1 MASSAARG
9 PRCRERGRRGR
20 SGRAPGPGPAPAGR
34 CRSRAQEGEPPALRE
49 LSPLGD
55 LDALACSEEEAEAA
69 KSQKKTVR
77 KQKPKTSPS
86 DSNGPAPVE
95 TEGHGE
101 PSRTS
106 ENGSVP
112 PPKAPVKRGR
122 KSKTEMLLLK
132 LSQDLECPTPEPICV
147 QKMLGSSEAAEGLET
162 PPGGRP
168 KRRAA
173 KVALLYLQELA
184 EELSSVYQPPAP
196 TEGAQEP
203 EPELER
209 IQKKRRSRRRKE
221 EETDSDDPVRDADF
235 VPSKEVLLQAE
246 DEEGSDAPLSEVSEP
261 ELDALR
267 AHGGKMS
274 SAGRSKPQCRGLAP
288 NGFHNSIMAPVE
300 KCSSLTCSLR
310 DQKYSQWEFPDWIPL
325 AHKWTCLSE
334 SEAAP
339 YLPAEKKSPLF
350 SIQREGIED
359 NGVLYRIN
367 RFNSLQPHEERLDV
381 SFFVGGPVWAMEWC
395 PSPEG
400 SATSQY
406 VAVYCHGSME
416 ETHSVAGLHEGPALL
431 QLWGLGTLQQD
442 QGSADK
448 ARLAYAIAADH
459 GCVWDMKFCPSG
471 AWEPPTT
478 ARKHP
483 QMSRLG
489 LLAVA
494 FSDGKVVL
502 YSLPHP
508 GALQCS
514 KRTQVKDGSFHK
526 HAICKVQCIATLQ
539 VGSVQA
545 GNVSECGQ
553 CFSLSWMPS
562 KPHHHLAAGF
572 YDGTVAIWNLLT
584 KSLLQ
589 CVHQPDGSLKLYPF
603 RCFLAHDHAVRSI
616 EWCKADS
623 NFLVTAGSDRKI
635 KFWDLRRLYEPI
647 NSIKRFLSTEVA
659 WLLPYNGVTVGQDN
673 CYASYGLCGI
683 HYIDAGY
690 LGFKAYFVAPRK
702 GTVWSISGSDWL
714 NMVAAGD
721 ITGELVAAVL
731 PDLAVNPLN
740 VKRSSDRRFPVYK
753 ADLLPCSPAGSE
765 GGEQVLPKTRLY
777 SEMVTKSYIQFR
789 DTDLRHLPLL
799 RCQCHRTAVRA
810 VPLPWARCQPWC
822 RCFTAQLQELHRPG
836 ADAQDA
842 HAGGEGRAEPRP
854 PAAGVSA
861 QGALQPQSGLARL
874 AGVGW
879 AGRHRA
885 GTLPGRAGLWRGPP
899 AALGVPCPLQLP
911 VQGQAPQPQPH
922 RALGAASRVA
932 RWIPRAAATRAC
944 PGQELGARAGC
955 AVRGSACPLSVLRT
969 LWAPPPGE
977 GTALLAVTWD
987 AQDTCPRALG
997 PEGSFCTVSS
1007 ELVWGGWWDPCVS
1020 PG

>member
-1 MASSAARG
+1 MASNAARR
-9 PRCRERGRRGR
+9 PRCRERSRRGR
-20 SGRAPGPGPAPAGR
+20 SGRGSVTTG
-34 CRSRAQEGEPPALRE
+34 RSRERESREIPGEASPP
-49 LSPLGD
+49 GD
-55 LDALACSEEEAEAA
+55 VDALGRSEEGGEAT
-69 KSQKKTVR
+69 KSQKKTLQS
-77 KQKPKTSPS
+77 QKSKTSPS
-86 DSNGPAPVE
+86 DPNGPAPAE
-95 TEGHGE
+95 TGAHGE

-112 PPKAPVKRGR
+112 PPKAPGKRGR

-162 PPGGRP
+162 PRGGRP

-184 EELSSVYQPPAP
+184 EELTSVYQPPAP
-196 TEGAQEP
+196 TQEAQ

-209 IQKKRRSRRRKE
+209 IQKKRQSRRRKE
-221 EETDSDDPVRDADF
+221 EETDSDDLARDADF

-246 DEEGSDAPLSEVSEP
+246 EEEEGSDAPLSEASEP
-261 ELDALR
+261 ELESFR
-267 AHGGKMS
+267 GRGGKTS

-300 KCSSLTCSLR
+300 KCSSLTCSL
-310 DQKYSQWEFPDWIPL
+310 
-325 AHKWTCLSE
+325 
-334 SEAAP
+334 EAAP
-339 YLPAEKKSPLF
+339 YLPAEEKSPLF

-359 NGVLYRIN
+359 DGVLYRVN
-367 RFNSLQPHEERLDV
+367 RFNSLQPHEERRDV

-400 SATSQY
+400 SAAAQY
-406 VAVYCHGSME
+406 VAIYCHGSME
-416 ETHSVAGLHEGPALL
+416 ETHSVAGLHGGPALL
-431 QLWGLGTLQQD
+431 QLWGLGVLQPE
-442 QGSADK
+442 QGPPEA
-448 ARLAYAIAADH
+448 AGLAYAIAADH

-471 AWEPPTT
+471 GWELPT
-478 ARKHP
+478 APRKPP

-494 FSDGKVVL
+494 FSDGKVLL
-502 YSLPHP
+502 YALPHP
-508 GALQCS
+508 GALRRA
-514 KRTQVKDGSFHK
+514 KDTQV
-526 HAICKVQCIATLQ
+526 QCVATLQ
-539 VGSVQA
+539 VGSIQA
-545 GNVSECGQ
+545 GSASECGQ

-572 YDGTVAIWNLLT
+572 YDGTVALWNLLT

-659 WLLPYNGVTVGQDN
+659 WLLPYNGVTVAQDN

-714 NMVAAGD
+714 NTVAAGD
-721 ITGELVAAVL
+721 ITGELLAAVL

-753 ADLLPCSPAGSE
+753 ADLLPGD
-765 GGEQVLPKTRLY
+765 GETALPKTRRY
-777 SEMVTKSYIQFR
+777 GEMVTKSYIRFR
-789 DTDLRHLPLL
+789 DTDLVGGWAAGLGDPDPRWD
-799 RCQCHRTAVRA
+799 
-810 VPLPWARCQPWC
+810 PWAQNQGLR
-822 RCFTAQLQELHRPG
+822 
-836 ADAQDA
+836 
-842 HAGGEGRAEPRP
+842 
-854 PAAGVSA
+854 GVVA
-861 QGALQPQSGLARL
+861 VSG
-874 AGVGW
+874 
-879 AGRHRA
+879 
-885 GTLPGRAGLWRGPP
+885 
-899 AALGVPCPLQLP
+899 
-911 VQGQAPQPQPH
+911 
-922 RALGAASRVA
+922 
-932 RWIPRAAATRAC
+932 
-944 PGQELGARAGC
+944 
-955 AVRGSACPLSVLRT
+955 
-969 LWAPPPGE
+969 
-977 GTALLAVTWD
+977 
-987 AQDTCPRALG
+987 
-997 PEGSFCTVSS
+997 
-1007 ELVWGGWWDPCVS
+1007 
-1020 PG
+1020 

>member
-9 PRCRERGRRGR
+9 PRCRERSRRGR
-20 SGRAPGPGPAPAGR
+20 SGRGSAPAGR
-34 CRSRAQEGEPPALRE
+34 SRSRSRAREGEPRALRE

-55 LDALACSEEEAEAA
+55 LDALGHTEEGVEPT
-69 KSQKKTVR
+69 KSQNTAVR
-77 KQKPKTSPS
+77 NQKPKSSPG
-86 DSNGPAPVE
+86 DPNGQAPVE
-95 TEGHGE
+95 TEAHGE

-106 ENGSVP
+106 ENGSVL
-112 PPKAPVKRGR
+112 PPKAPGKRGR
-122 KSKTEMLLLK
+122 KPKTEMLLLK

-147 QKMLGSSEAAEGLET
+147 QKMLGSSETAQGLET

-184 EELSSVYQPPAP
+184 EELTSVYQPPAP

-203 EPELER
+203 EPELEH

-221 EETDSDDPVRDADF
+221 EETDSDDPARDADF

-246 DEEGSDAPLSEVSEP
+246 EEEGSDAPLSEVSEP
-261 ELDALR
+261 ELESLR
-267 AHGGKMS
+267 GHGGKTS

-339 YLPAEKKSPLF
+339 YLPAEEKSPFF

-359 NGVLYRIN
+359 DGVLYRVN

-400 SATSQY
+400 SAASQY
-406 VAVYCHGSME
+406 VALYCHGSME
-416 ETHSVAGLHEGPALL
+416 ETHSVAGLHGGPALL
-431 QLWGLGTLQQD
+431 QLWGLGTLQQE

-448 ARLAYAIAADH
+448 AGLAYAIAADH

-471 AWEPPTT
+471 AWELPTT

-508 GALQCS
+508 GALQRS

-526 HAICKVQCIATLQ
+526 HVICKVQCIATLQ
-539 VGSVQA
+539 VGSIQA
-545 GNVSECGQ
+545 GNASECGQ

-562 KPHHHLAAGF
+562 KPHHHVAGGF

-589 CVHQPDGSLKLYPF
+589 CVRQSDGSLKLYPF

-659 WLLPYNGVTVGQDN
+659 WLLPYNGVTVAQDN

-714 NMVAAGD
+714 NTVAAGD

-765 GGEQVLPKTRLY
+765 GSEQALLKTRLY
-777 SEMVTKSYIQFR
+777 SEMVTKSYIRFR
-789 DTDLRHLPLL
+789 DTDLRSFKNFPSREPMRRMHTQEVKAELSLDRLQLESLHKVRFSPNLDSHGWL
-799 RCQCHRTAVRA
+799 VSGGQAGIVRA
-810 VPLPWARCQPWC
+810 HCLAGLASVGCQLLPECRARFSSLYGDKPGSPSPTEHSPLP
-822 RCFTAQLQELHRPG
+822 
-836 ADAQDA
+836 
-842 HAGGEGRAEPRP
+842 AE
-854 PAAGVSA
+854 
-861 QGALQPQSGLARL
+861 
-874 AGVGW
+874 
-879 AGRHRA
+879 
-885 GTLPGRAGLWRGPP
+885 
-899 AALGVPCPLQLP
+899 
-911 VQGQAPQPQPH
+911 
-922 RALGAASRVA
+922 
-932 RWIPRAAATRAC
+932 
-944 PGQELGARAGC
+944 
-955 AVRGSACPLSVLRT
+955 
-969 LWAPPPGE
+969 
-977 GTALLAVTWD
+977 
-987 AQDTCPRALG
+987 
-997 PEGSFCTVSS
+997 
-1007 ELVWGGWWDPCVS
+1007 
-1020 PG
+1020 

>member
-9 PRCRERGRRGR
+9 PRCRERSRRGR
-20 SGRAPGPGPAPAGR
+20 SGRGPAPDG
-34 CRSRAQEGEPPALRE
+34 RSRAREGEPRALRE

-55 LDALACSEEEAEAA
+55 PDALGRSDEGVEAT
-69 KSQKKTVR
+69 KSQNKTVR
-77 KQKPKTSPS
+77 NQKPKSSPS
-86 DSNGPAPVE
+86 DPNGPAPAE
-95 TEGHGE
+95 TEAHGE

-112 PPKAPVKRGR
+112 PPKAPGKRGR
-122 KSKTEMLLLK
+122 KPKAEMLLLK

-162 PPGGRP
+162 PAAGRP

-184 EELSSVYQPPAP
+184 EELTSVYQPPAP

-203 EPELER
+203 EPELEH
-209 IQKKRRSRRRKE
+209 IQKKRRSRKRKE
-221 EETDSDDPVRDADF
+221 EETDSDDPARDADF

-246 DEEGSDAPLSEVSEP
+246 EEEGSDAPLSEVSEP
-261 ELDALR
+261 ELEVLR
-267 AHGGKMS
+267 GHGGKMS

-339 YLPAEKKSPLF
+339 YLPAEEKSPLF
-350 SIQREGIED
+350 SIQREGIEED
-359 NGVLYRIN
+359 GVLYRVN

-400 SATSQY
+400 SAAPQY
-406 VAVYCHGSME
+406 VALYCHGSME
-416 ETHSVAGLHEGPALL
+416 ETHSVAGLHGGPALL
-431 QLWGLGTLQQD
+431 QLWGLGTLQHE

-448 ARLAYAIAADH
+448 AELAYAIAADH

-471 AWEPPTT
+471 AWELPTA

-494 FSDGKVVL
+494 FSDGKVLL

-508 GALQCS
+508 EALQRS
-514 KRTQVKDGSFHK
+514 KRTQVKDGSFQK
-526 HAICKVQCIATLQ
+526 HVICKVQCIATLQ
-539 VGSVQA
+539 VGSIQA
-545 GNVSECGQ
+545 GNASECGQ

-603 RCFLAHDHAVRSI
+603 QCFLAHDHAVRSI

-659 WLLPYNGVTVGQDN
+659 WLLPYNGVTVAQDN

-714 NMVAAGD
+714 NTVAAGD

-753 ADLLPCSPAGSE
+753 ADLLPCSPTGSE
-765 GGEQVLPKTRLY
+765 GGEQALPKTRLY
-777 SEMVTKSYIQFR
+777 SEMVTKSYIRFR
-789 DTDLRHLPLL
+789 DTDLRSFKNFPSREPMRRMHTQEVKAELSLDRLQLESLHKVRFSPNLDSHGWL
-799 RCQCHRTAVRA
+799 VSGGQAGIVRA
-810 VPLPWARCQPWC
+810 HCLVGLASGMGCQLLPERRARFSSLYGDKPGSPSPAEHSPLP
-822 RCFTAQLQELHRPG
+822 
-836 ADAQDA
+836 
-842 HAGGEGRAEPRP
+842 AE
-854 PAAGVSA
+854 
-861 QGALQPQSGLARL
+861 
-874 AGVGW
+874 
-879 AGRHRA
+879 
-885 GTLPGRAGLWRGPP
+885 
-899 AALGVPCPLQLP
+899 
-911 VQGQAPQPQPH
+911 
-922 RALGAASRVA
+922 
-932 RWIPRAAATRAC
+932 
-944 PGQELGARAGC
+944 
-955 AVRGSACPLSVLRT
+955 
-969 LWAPPPGE
+969 
-977 GTALLAVTWD
+977 
-987 AQDTCPRALG
+987 
-997 PEGSFCTVSS
+997 
-1007 ELVWGGWWDPCVS
+1007 
-1020 PG
+1020 

>member
-1 MASSAARG
+1 MASSASRG
-9 PRCRERGRRGR
+9 PRCRERSRRGR
-20 SGRAPGPGPAPAGR
+20 SARSSVAGGRSR
-34 CRSRAQEGEPPALRE
+34 SRSRAREGEPRALRE

-55 LDALACSEEEAEAA
+55 LGALAHSEEGVEAA
-69 KSQKKTVR
+69 KSSKRPVR
-77 KQKPKTSPS
+77 NQKPKGSPS
-86 DSNGPAPVE
+86 DPNGPAPAE

-106 ENGSVP
+106 ENGAVLP
-112 PPKAPVKRGR
+112 LKAPGKRGR

-147 QKMLGSSEAAEGLET
+147 QKMLGSSETAEGLDT
-162 PPGGRP
+162 SPGGRP

-184 EELSSVYQPPAP
+184 EELTSVYQPPAL

-203 EPELER
+203 QPELER

-221 EETDSDDPVRDADF
+221 DGTDSDDPTRDADF
-235 VPSKEVLLQAE
+235 VPSKEILLQAE
-246 DEEGSDAPLSEVSEP
+246 EEEGSEEPLSEVSEP
-261 ELDALR
+261 EVEVLR
-267 AHGGKMS
+267 GHSGKTS

-339 YLPAEKKSPLF
+339 YLPAEEKSPFF

-359 NGVLYRIN
+359 DGVLYRV
-367 RFNSLQPHEERLDV
+367 NS
-381 SFFVGGPVWAMEWC
+381 
-395 PSPEG
+395 
-400 SATSQY
+400 SANK
-406 VAVYCHGSME
+406 
-416 ETHSVAGLHEGPALL
+416 AG
-431 QLWGLGTLQQD
+431 
-442 QGSADK
+442 
-448 ARLAYAIAADH
+448 LAYAIAADH

-471 AWEPPTT
+471 AWELPTA

-508 GALQCS
+508 RALQRS

-526 HAICKVQCIATLQ
+526 HIICKVQCIATLQ
-539 VGSVQA
+539 VGSIQA

-562 KPHHHLAAGF
+562 KPHHYLAAGF
-572 YDGTVAIWNLLT
+572 YDGTVAVWNLLT

-603 RCFLAHDHAVRSI
+603 QCFLAHDHAVRSI

-659 WLLPYNGVTVGQDN
+659 WLLPYNGVTVAQDN

-714 NMVAAGD
+714 NTVAAGD

-731 PDLAVNPLN
+731 PDLAINPLN

-753 ADLLPCSPAGSE
+753 ADLLPCSPDGSG
-765 GGEQVLPKTRLY
+765 GGEQALPLTRRY
-777 SEMVTKSYIQFR
+777 SEMVTKSYIRFR
-789 DTDLRHLPLL
+789 DTDLRSFKNFPSREPMRRMHTQEVKAELSLDRLQLESLHKVRFSPNLDSHGWLVSAGQAGIVRAHCMVGLASGVSRQLLPERRARFSSLYGDEPGSPSPTECSPLL
-799 RCQCHRTAVRA
+799 Q
-810 VPLPWARCQPWC
+810 
-822 RCFTAQLQELHRPG
+822 
-836 ADAQDA
+836 
-842 HAGGEGRAEPRP
+842 AE
-854 PAAGVSA
+854 
-861 QGALQPQSGLARL
+861 
-874 AGVGW
+874 
-879 AGRHRA
+879 
-885 GTLPGRAGLWRGPP
+885 
-899 AALGVPCPLQLP
+899 
-911 VQGQAPQPQPH
+911 
-922 RALGAASRVA
+922 
-932 RWIPRAAATRAC
+932 
-944 PGQELGARAGC
+944 
-955 AVRGSACPLSVLRT
+955 
-969 LWAPPPGE
+969 
-977 GTALLAVTWD
+977 
-987 AQDTCPRALG
+987 
-997 PEGSFCTVSS
+997 
-1007 ELVWGGWWDPCVS
+1007 
-1020 PG
+1020 